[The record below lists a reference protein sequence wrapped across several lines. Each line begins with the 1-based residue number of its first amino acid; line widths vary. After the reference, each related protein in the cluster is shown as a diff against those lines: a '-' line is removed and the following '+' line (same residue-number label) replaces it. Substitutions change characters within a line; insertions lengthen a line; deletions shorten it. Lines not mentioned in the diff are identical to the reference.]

1 MSITNTSRNRYA
13 GLLASVAIALGG
25 FALPGA
31 YAQSDEAADDLIIVT
46 GTRIR
51 QNPLETTNP
60 VQNLGEEDLNRTG
73 LTQIGDILGK
83 LPITGSAINSANNA
97 SGNLGFPPDG
107 AGIGAGA
114 AEVELRN
121 LSAKRTLVLVDGK
134 RWINGSSASGVPGSV
149 DLNTIP
155 VGIIDRIEVL
165 QDGASPIYGSDA
177 IAGVVNIITRSDFDG
192 IRASAY
198 YGLFG
203 DGDGE
208 TQNYDVSMGVTGD
221 RARVVFDVSYAR
233 QKDVLAADREISQF
247 PIAGIGMCLATCS
260 SGTPQGRFVFNDP
273 NTMIGSSITLNNGV
287 LNDGAGNIP
296 VFDPLNPGTAGDFHD
311 FTTAD
316 RFNFQPFNFLQ
327 TPNERLNIFGKA
339 EYDLTDSI
347 TFRMVGSYTNR
358 QSANQAAPEPLFIGP
373 EAGNGNIMD
382 TVTVAVDNPFNP
394 FGFALDSNNLIFAG
408 RRPIEAGVRLF
419 KQNVDTW
426 FVGGTLDGITN
437 IGGNDVYWDVN
448 FSFSQAQANQ
458 RKTGAFNA
466 ANLKRALGPLALCV
480 DGMGASIDGCVP
492 FNFFGGQGVNGEG
505 SITPEMLGFVT
516 FIQKDESQQEQFDVS
531 VNIAGEMFE
540 LPAGPIGYA
549 LGFEHRKQE
558 GFFIPDAI
566 VTAGQTAGVPAFPT
580 AGGFD
585 VNEVYGEVSV
595 PILHG
600 LPLVELFEI
609 NGAVRY
615 SDYNLFGGDEVF
627 KIGANWRVTD
637 DLLIRGNFS
646 EGFRAPGI
654 GELFNTGSRF
664 DATIDD
670 PCSDMLGLDPNGS
683 GMAASAATIANC
695 TTLGVPADGSFVS
708 IGGQISVNTGG
719 NQNLTPETSESYTI
733 GFVYD
738 PAWAGEIGGLDSLLI
753 EANYYDISID
763 SAIQAPNA
771 QTKLTQCVATLDPL
785 TCAGIN
791 RTAAG
796 TINSFASQ
804 LGNIG
809 GIETNGFDWSI
820 TLTSA
825 ETGIG
830 QFRLQSINTYL
841 NEYTEIVATSTG
853 VSRLAREGI
862 ELGSPERGFTKFKS
876 TLIADWTHGAF
887 GASVTARYL
896 GSLMEAC
903 PDAVLDLAPQ
913 LCSNA
918 AGSLNKIDSKVFTD
932 IQASWTPPMLDDAA
946 TLTFGVNNLLDT
958 DIPFCFSCDLNSFDG
973 TLYPIPG
980 RFFYGRIS
988 LKL

>member
-1 MSITNTSRNRYA
+1 MTFSTRRTRLFLLGASALTAVSFTSA
-13 GLLASVAIALGG
+13 PVLAQAA
-25 FALPGA
+25 
-31 YAQSDEAADDLIIVT
+31 EASNDQIVVT

-51 QNPLETTNP
+51 HDPLDQATP
-60 VQNLGEEDLNRTG
+60 IQNLSEQDLDRTG
-73 LTQIGDILGK
+73 LTSIGDILGK
-83 LPITGSAINSANNA
+83 LPITGSAINAANNA

-114 AEVELRN
+114 SEVELRN
-121 LSAKRTLVLVDGK
+121 LSSKRTLVLVDGK

-177 IAGVVNIITRSDFDG
+177 IAGVVNIITRDDFDG
-192 IRASAY
+192 VRANAY

-208 TQNYDVSMGVTGD
+208 TQNYDVSIGATGD
-221 RARVVFDVSYAR
+221 RTRVLFDVAYAR
-233 QKDVLAADREISQF
+233 QKDVLAGDRAISEF

-260 SGTPQGRFVFNDP
+260 SGTPQGRFVFTDP
-273 NTMIGSSITLNNGV
+273 NTMTTSSITLNDGV
-287 LNDGAGNIP
+287 LNDGMANIP

-311 FTTAD
+311 FQTSD

-327 TPNERLNIFGKA
+327 TPNERLNVFAKA
-339 EYDLTDSI
+339 EYDVTDEI

-358 QSANQAAPEPLFIGP
+358 KSANQAAPEPLFIGP

-382 TVTVAVDNPFNP
+382 TVTVAADNPFNP
-394 FGFALDSNNLIFAG
+394 FGFALDANNLIFAG

-419 KQNVDTW
+419 RQNVDTW
-426 FVGGTLDGITN
+426 FVGGTLDGTHN
-437 IGGNDVYWDVN
+437 FGGRDVYWDVN
-448 FSFSQAQANQ
+448 FSYSQAQANQ
-458 RKTGAFNA
+458 IKTGAFNA
-466 ANLKRALGPLALCV
+466 AKLKRALGPLDQCI
-480 DGMGASIDGCVP
+480 DSGTGNSIDGCVP
-492 FNFFGGQGVNGEG
+492 FNFFGGQGPTGGG
-505 SITPEMLGFVT
+505 SITQEMLDFVT

-531 VNIAGEMFE
+531 VNVAGDLAD
-540 LPAGPIGYA
+540 LPAGALGYA
-549 LGFEHRKQE
+549 FGYEHRNQK
-558 GFFIPDAI
+558 GFFTPDAV
-566 VTAGQTAGVPAFPT
+566 VTAGETAGVPAFPT
-580 AGGFD
+580 AGEFTVD
-585 VNEVYGEVSV
+585 EVYGEVSV
-595 PILHG
+595 PILSG
-600 LPLVELFEI
+600 LPFVELFEV

-615 SDYNLFGGDEVF
+615 SDYDLFSGDTVF
-627 KIGANWRVTD
+627 KAGVNWRVTD
-637 DLLIRGNFS
+637 DFLIRGNFS

-670 PCSDMLGLDPNGS
+670 PCSDFLGLDPNGS
-683 GMAASAATIANC
+683 GVPASAMIQANC
-695 TTLGVPADGSFVS
+695 IALGVPADGSFVS
-708 IGGQISVNTGG
+708 AGGQIAVNTGG
-719 NQNLTPETSESYTI
+719 NVNLTPETSDSYTV

-738 PAWAGEIGGLDSLLI
+738 PTWAGEISGLESLVV
-753 EANYYDISID
+753 EANYYNIQID
-763 SAIQAPNA
+763 RAIQAPDP
-771 QTKLTQCVATLDPL
+771 QTKLTTCVNTLDPV
-785 TCAGIN
+785 TCGGIA
-791 RTAAG
+791 RTAGG
-796 TINSFASQ
+796 TINGFASQ

-809 GIETNGFDWSI
+809 GIETDGFDWTV
-820 TLTSA
+820 TLTSD

-841 NEYTEIVATSTG
+841 NDYTEIVQTSTG
-853 VSRLAREGI
+853 FARLSREGL

-876 TLIADWTHGAF
+876 TLIADWVYKSV

-896 GSLMEAC
+896 GSLTETC

-918 AGSLNKIDSKVFTD
+918 AGALNEIDSKIFTD
-932 IQASWTPPMLDDAA
+932 FQASWTPPMLDEAA
-946 TLTFGVNNLLDT
+946 TLTFGINNVFNT
-958 DIPFCFSCDLNSFDG
+958 DIPFCFSCSLNSFDG